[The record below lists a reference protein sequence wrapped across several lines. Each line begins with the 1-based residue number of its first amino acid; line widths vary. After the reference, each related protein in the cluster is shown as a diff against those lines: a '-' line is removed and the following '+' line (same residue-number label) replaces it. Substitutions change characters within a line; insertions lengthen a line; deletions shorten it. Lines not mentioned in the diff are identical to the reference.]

1 MIRLRPFSL
10 LYMIT
15 YHNHNLAES
24 HFNDM
29 AVYTIYYVL
38 NCYVLN
44 YYLVSQYS
52 LNLKSTKRHHITL
65 LVLHHRP

>member
-38 NCYVLN
+38 N
-44 YYLVSQYS
+44 YYLVSQLS

-65 LVLHHRP
+65 LGLHHRP

>member
-15 YHNHNLAES
+15 YHNLAES

-29 AVYTIYYVL
+29 AVYTIY
-38 NCYVLN
+38 YVLN